1 MKARSIR
8 FRLTAWYGAVLLAGL
23 ILFGFGSWFAMRS
36 SLYDSADHELRER
49 IRGVKDFMNQEI
61 AKLSPAEIVEEFGEH
76 ASLGPDGEL
85 YQVRDGTGKWLYR
98 SSRLPIPATEVVGDR
113 LRFLDIT
120 ENGRPFRVASGRV
133 LVNGKPY
140 IIDIAI
146 SMHEMLE
153 SLDHFRELLFMLIPI
168 LVAGALGG
176 GYWVSRKALGPVDEI
191 TRAARSI
198 SIQNLSDRLAVVQS
212 GDELQRLS
220 ETVNGMLARLEISV
234 SRMKQF
240 TADASHEL
248 RAPVAVIRTTS
259 ELALRKDRS
268 PEEYRN
274 ALREVLVE
282 SERTSQLVD
291 SLLMLAR
298 ADSGADHLTLRPMD
312 VVACVREACEEGTKL
327 AESRRIRLDYEI
339 PSDAVKIQGDAPAVR
354 RLFFSLIDNAIKY
367 THEGGHV
374 RVGLHTQNGFVAGE
388 VKDDGIGIAGDDL
401 PRVFDRFWRADKARS
416 REIGGAGLG
425 LSIARWIAERHGG
438 AIEVESAPDR
448 GSTFRVKLPVNSSAN

>member
-1 MKARSIR
+1 
-8 FRLTAWYGAVLLAGL
+8 
-23 ILFGFGSWFAMRS
+23 
-36 SLYDSADHELRER
+36 
-49 IRGVKDFMNQEI
+49 
-61 AKLSPAEIVEEFGEH
+61 
-76 ASLGPDGEL
+76 
-85 YQVRDGTGKWLYR
+85 
-98 SSRLPIPATEVVGDR
+98 VGDGVQ
-113 LRFLDIT
+113 FLDII
-120 ENGRPFRVASGRV
+120 ERGKPFRVASSRV
-133 LVNGKPY
+133 VVNGKPY
-140 IIDIAI
+140 VIDIAI

-153 SLDHFRELLFMLIPI
+153 SLDHFQELLFMLIPI

-198 SIQNLSDRLAVVQS
+198 SIQNLSDRLAVVHS

-220 ETVNGMLARLEISV
+220 ETVNGMLARLETSV

-268 PEEYRN
+268 PEEYRS

-298 ADSGADHLTLRPMD
+298 ADSGADHLTLRPID
-312 VVACVREACEEGTKL
+312 VAACVREACDEGTKL
-327 AESRRIRLDYEI
+327 AESRRIQLDYEI
-339 PSDAVKIQGDAPAVR
+339 PPEALKIQGDAPAVR

-367 THEGGHV
+367 TPEGGHV
-374 RVGLHTQNGFVAGE
+374 HVELHAQNGFVAGQVE
-388 VKDDGIGIAGDDL
+388 DDGIGIAGDDL
-401 PRVFDRFWRADKARS
+401 PHVFDRFWRADKARS

-438 AIEVESAPDR
+438 AIEVESTLGS